1 MEEKQ
6 ITPRKERTPQQAAN
20 HVRYAVE
27 MINAAI
33 DAAPIMKHHSF
44 FNFEQF
50 KETGLDELIKRVCAK
65 YDVDENHIRNI
76 GKFTYQLD
84 LIK

>member
-1 MEEKQ
+1 MEEQ
-6 ITPRKERTPQQAAN
+6 ITKRKERTPQQAAN

-27 MINAAI
+27 MINKAVE
-33 DAAPIMKHHSF
+33 AAPIMKHHPSC

-50 KETGLDELIKRVCAK
+50 KETGLDELIKRVCDK
-65 YDVDENHIRNI
+65 YDVDETHVRSI
-76 GKFTYQLD
+76 GKFTYQVS